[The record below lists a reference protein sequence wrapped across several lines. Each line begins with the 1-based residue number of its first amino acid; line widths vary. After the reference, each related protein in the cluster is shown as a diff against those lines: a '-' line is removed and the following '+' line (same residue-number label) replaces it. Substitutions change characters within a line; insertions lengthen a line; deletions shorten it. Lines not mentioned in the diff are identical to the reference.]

1 MKRNNFSTLSLLGL
15 FAVLL
20 FLSGCEMSKNYSR
33 YDRSAD
39 KEQQDYRRALS
50 PRPLPKADAE
60 PFIPELESYIAN
72 EEDKGPQYPL
82 VSVSVNQ
89 TVSLRDLLF
98 ELADQAEIDLE
109 MDPQIRGS
117 LIFTVRDR
125 PFDEVI
131 DRIAKMSGLRYR
143 MDDNLLRVELD
154 RPFVHT
160 YKINYL
166 NFVRKVESDIE
177 LDVSVISETEA
188 EVGSSSKIE
197 TKLESDFWDDLETNV
212 EQILTSSENHITLA
226 TLDDPQAQPRAVAAP
241 ETVEVLDPS
250 ELPPPILQVTA
261 PPAQSTPQL
270 ANAPSTYSVN
280 RQAGLV
286 TIFTT
291 ERQHKL
297 VSEYLDD
304 LRRISTAQILI
315 EAKILE
321 VSLSDEFATGIDWG
335 DTGFTGLISTASFP
349 RPGLTNAPAD
359 AFTAT
364 LKIGGDTNIVV
375 DALNQFGTVRALSSP
390 RLTVLNNQS
399 AILNVVRNSVFFE
412 FDVTVEVDDDTG
424 DETREVSTE
433 IRSVPEGVML
443 NVVPSVNFETGE
455 ITLMLRPTVTN
466 IANRIPDPSIDIQF
480 AGSDPATIAALG
492 DVSNLIPELAVQE
505 LDSVVK
511 MQSGEVVLMG
521 GLMQDQ
527 NQVTETGVPVLG
539 NMPVVG
545 KLFSSQKD
553 NITKSE
559 LVIFLKATL
568 VPGSEGIHD
577 VDKELY
583 KNFGQDR
590 RPFRM

>member
-33 YDRSAD
+33 FDRSAD

-50 PRPLPKADAE
+50 PRPLPKAEAE

-212 EQILTSSENHITLA
+212 EQLLTSSENHITLA

-286 TIFTT
+286 TVFTT

-424 DETREVSTE
+424 DERREVSTE

-539 NMPVVG
+539 NMPVIG
-545 KLFSSQKD
+545 KLFSSQND

-568 VPGSEGIHD
+568 VPGSEGIHEL
-577 VDKELY
+577 DKELY

>member
-60 PFIPELESYIAN
+60 PFIPELESYSAN